1 MGILIT
7 FLKIIVVLGFLIFI
21 HEAGHFVVAKMCNV
35 KVKEFSIGFGPI
47 LFKKKGKETIY
58 TLRAIPLGGFND
70 LEGETGKSDSDRAF
84 CNVSVYKRMAIILA
98 GGLVNIIFGLMLY
111 LTLVS
116 CIGNFETTI
125 ISSLEEGYGASE
137 AGIQVGD
144 EIISVNNKKV
154 KLRQDIDKIF
164 TSDNIN
170 ETIPVVVKRNNEE
183 LEFNVKLKKETKK
196 NFGMYFGAVSES
208 AELTSEI
215 KLLDNGGAAELAGI
229 KTGDIILKIDGVET
243 ENDGYKASDLLKYS
257 KNEETEITFQRGNE
271 VHTIKVKPGERYE
284 YYLGTYFKTSENN
297 FINNIY
303 YGFWDTGYF
312 WNSIFESVAE
322 LFKGNVNANQL
333 MGPIGISEVVA
344 ETKYLEEFIY
354 FAALISISLGVTN
367 LLPIPALDG
376 GKFVFLLIEAI
387 RRKPINENV
396 ELYIQSAGFLLLIL
410 LSIYIAINDVIR
422 LF

>member
-35 KVKEFSIGFGPI
+35 KVKEFSIGFGPV

-70 LEGETGKSDSDRAF
+70 LEGETGKSDSERAF
-84 CNVSVYKRMAIILA
+84 CNVSVYKRMAIIIA
-98 GGLVNIIFGLMLY
+98 GGLVNIVFGLVVY
-111 LTLVS
+111 FILVS
-116 CIGNFETTI
+116 CVGNFETTI
-125 ISSLEEGYGASE
+125 VSNLEEGYGASK

-144 EIISVNNKKV
+144 EIISINNKKV
-154 KLRQDIDKIF
+154 NLRQDIDKIF
-164 TSDNIN
+164 TNQNIP
-170 ETIPVVVKRNNEE
+170 EKIPVVVKRNNEK
-183 LEFNVKLKKETKK
+183 LEFDVTLKVETKK
-196 NFGMYFGAVSES
+196 DFGMYFGAVSSSTEMS
-208 AELTSEI
+208 AEI
-215 KLLDNGGAAELAGI
+215 KMLDKNEPAELAGMQV
-229 KTGDIILKIDGVET
+229 GDIILKVDGIET

-257 KNEETEITFQRGNE
+257 ENEEVEITYQRNNDIY
-271 VHTIKVKPGERYE
+271 TVKLIPGERYE
-284 YYLGTYFKTSENN
+284 YYLGTYFKIAENN
-297 FINNIY
+297 FLNNVY
-303 YGFWDTGYF
+303 YGFLDTGYF

-322 LFKGNVNANQL
+322 LFKGNVNAQQL

-344 ETKYLEEFIY
+344 ETKYIEEFIY

-367 LLPIPALDG
+367 LLPVPALDG
-376 GKFVFLLIEAI
+376 GKLVFLIIEAI
-387 RRKPINENV
+387 RKKPLNENI